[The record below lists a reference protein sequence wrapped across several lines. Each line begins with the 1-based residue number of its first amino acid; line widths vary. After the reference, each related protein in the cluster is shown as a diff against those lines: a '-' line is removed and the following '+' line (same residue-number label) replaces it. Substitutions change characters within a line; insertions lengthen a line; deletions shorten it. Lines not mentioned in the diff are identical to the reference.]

1 MGRKTACDDV
11 WVLSIERGSLPFR
24 PPPPGQKLPKAFQLT
39 RLDMNEDLKRTLDE
53 QLANGLITVH
63 DYSRKLDVL
72 REASRLVEAD
82 RSRRLPGLTSGE
94 NEGPTSTTYPPL
106 PIEHKGGGLGMY
118 ARRIRAWFR
127 ETPFRWSIL
136 TFFVPWFL
144 RIPFAKLAKWRR
156 GDLRYYYAD
165 GQNITGPLSFEDI
178 ESHVLA
184 GTIGM
189 RTLILREDSHHW
201 LPLKLT
207 EFSFRLVNDSRDRV
221 TSRLKDGLDS
231 HNPNGKGVAANTTIG
246 CLSPLIAA
254 ALVALFFPVTG
265 TPWGGQLADIRHS
278 LPVWCL
284 VISLLAAWRIPK
296 VWQAMKLA
304 NRGENARHKD
314 WSLLAVITIALTAIG
329 TAGIAVLLL
338 LADYTPYEK

>member
-1 MGRKTACDDV
+1 MFGFSPLSAALCLSGR
-11 WVLSIERGSLPFR
+11 
-24 PPPPGQKLPKAFQLT
+24 PPGQKLPKAFQLT

-165 GQNITGPLSFEDI
+165 GQNVRGPLSFEDI

-231 HNPNGKGVAANTTIG
+231 HNPNGKEVAANTTIG

-254 ALVALFFPVTG
+254 ALVALFFPLTG
-265 TPWGGQLADIRHS
+265 TPWRGQLADVRNS

-284 VISLLAAWRIPK
+284 VISLLVAWRIPK

>member
-1 MGRKTACDDV
+1 MD
-11 WVLSIERGSLPFR
+11 
-24 PPPPGQKLPKAFQLT
+24 
-39 RLDMNEDLKRTLDE
+39 EDLKRTLDE

-165 GQNITGPLSFEDI
+165 GQNVRGPLSFEDI

-207 EFSFRLVNDSRDRV
+207 EFSFRLENGERDRV
-221 TSRLKDGLDS
+221 TSQTKDGHDCDKQS
-231 HNPNGKGVAANTTIG
+231 ERRMVVNTAVG
-246 CLSPLIAA
+246 CLSPIIAVGLCLLVMLVPGIGNASLDNISAKLIVLIWWTLIA
-254 ALVALFFPVTG
+254 LM
-265 TPWGGQLADIRHS
+265 
-278 LPVWCL
+278 
-284 VISLLAAWRIPK
+284 AAWRTPSI
-296 VWQAMKLA
+296 WRAMKTA
-304 NRGENARHKD
+304 NRVGTARQKD
-314 WSLLAVITIALTAIG
+314 FSLLAVIAVVLTVV
-329 TAGIAVLLL
+329 GIAAFSACFYLLQPPTT
-338 LADYTPYEK
+338 TP